1 MWDLT
6 SLTRI
11 SLEPPALEGK
21 VLAWTT
27 REVPTLYIFTLSFL
41 VHKADLYGLHIFS
54 AFACV
59 KCCFWALTI
68 LLSPAYNFKT
78 QLRCQ
83 HLLEDFPNY
92 PTLQWRDTYM
102 YTILV
107 ILHLPGL
114 TCSGGWRELV
124 ESRNAVQWA
133 QHPQGSISLIGLHK
147 HLLEWLEY
155 PESFWVDPSSWVL

>member
-1 MWDLT
+1 MWDLPGFAVPFRT
-6 SLTRI
+6 TFSPFLKRTFYYSSLICAHTVFIPTI
-11 SLEPPALEGK
+11 SSTWNFPNL
-21 VLAWTT
+21 
-27 REVPTLYIFTLSFL
+27 LY
-41 VHKADLYGLHIFS
+41 
-54 AFACV
+54 
-59 KCCFWALTI
+59 CFWALSI

-78 QLRCQ
+78 QLRYQ
-83 HLLEDFPNY
+83 HLLEAFPNY
-92 PTLQWRDTYM
+92 PTLQWRDTHM

-114 TCSGGWRELV
+114 MCSGGWRELV
-124 ESRNAVQWA
+124 ESRDAVQWA